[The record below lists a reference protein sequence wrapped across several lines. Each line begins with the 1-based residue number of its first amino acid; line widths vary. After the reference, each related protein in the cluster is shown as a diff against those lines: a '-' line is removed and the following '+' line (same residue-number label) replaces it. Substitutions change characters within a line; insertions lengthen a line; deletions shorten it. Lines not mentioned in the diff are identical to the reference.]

1 MDGVLNLNN
10 MSKSSKRKTIVAVGK
25 RIPTAYEIQK
35 DNRLKA
41 IEVANNTDQKLKE
54 VIKYDLKR

>member
-1 MDGVLNLNN
+1 MGKL
-10 MSKSSKRKTIVAVGK
+10 SKRKTIVAVGK
-25 RIPTAYEIQK
+25 RIPTYYEIQK

-41 IEVANNTDQKLKE
+41 IEVAEKTDPKLKE

>member
-1 MDGVLNLNN
+1 
-10 MSKSSKRKTIVAVGK
+10 MSKLSKRKSIVAVGK

-41 IEVANNTDQKLKE
+41 IEVANNTPDEIKNKK
-54 VIKYDLKR
+54 IKYLLK

>member
-1 MDGVLNLNN
+1 
-10 MSKSSKRKTIVAVGK
+10 MSKLSKRKTIVAVGK
-25 RIPTAYEIQK
+25 RLPTNYEIQK

-41 IEVANNTDQKLKE
+41 IQVAEKTDPKLKE

>member
-1 MDGVLNLNN
+1 
-10 MSKSSKRKTIVAVGK
+10 MSKLSKRKSPVLVGK

-35 DNRLKA
+35 DSRLKA
-41 IEVANNTDQKLKE
+41 IEVAEKTDPKLKE

>member
-1 MDGVLNLNN
+1 
-10 MSKSSKRKTIVAVGK
+10 MSKLSKRKSIVLVGK

-35 DNRLKA
+35 ETTLKA
-41 IEVANNTDQKLKE
+41 IEVANNTDPKLKE

>member
-1 MDGVLNLNN
+1 

-25 RIPTAYEIQK
+25 RIATAYEIQK
-35 DNRLKA
+35 DSRLKA
-41 IEVANNTDQKLKE
+41 IEVAEKTDQKLKE

>member
-1 MDGVLNLNN
+1 
-10 MSKSSKRKTIVAVGK
+10 MSKLSKRKTIVAVGK
-25 RIPTAYEIQK
+25 RLPTNYEIQK

-41 IEVANNTDQKLKE
+41 IEVAEKTDPKLKE

>member
-1 MDGVLNLNN
+1 
-10 MSKSSKRKTIVAVGK
+10 MSKLSKRKTIVAVGK

-41 IEVANNTDQKLKE
+41 IEVAEKTDPKLKE